1 MLPQPLLLA
10 AVDLQS
16 YTPDCRLLL
25 LLLLLFLLKTHLS
38 LLLLLLTFC
47 PQSLQQLRQLQQ
59 PPMPR
64 LGMLQLLLALQL
76 TVQHACLP
84 SLLSLP
90 QYLVTSSPAGL
101 AAHCPASVP

>member
-1 MLPQPLLLA
+1 VLPQPLLLA

-16 YTPDCRLLL
+16 YTPDCGLTLLL
-25 LLLLLFLLKTHLS
+25 LLLLPKTHLP
-38 LLLLLLTFC
+38 LLLLTFC

-90 QYLVTSSPAGL
+90 QYLVISSPAGL